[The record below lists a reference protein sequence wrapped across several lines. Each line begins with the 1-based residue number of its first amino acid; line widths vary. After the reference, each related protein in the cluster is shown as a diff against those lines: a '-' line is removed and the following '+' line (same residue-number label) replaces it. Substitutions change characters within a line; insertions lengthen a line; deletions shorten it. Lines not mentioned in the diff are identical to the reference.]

1 MGSSLYWGPEA
12 VLSLSQL
19 HCWDRVAILQ
29 IQAIFFN
36 ALWHLK
42 KQMEQLVR
50 CLSEAAHLSPQILP
64 LSQQIFHKGT
74 PISLDHHPLHPY
86 TRRCWGHFWI
96 QNLWVGSFIPPSAP
110 CNSITVRKNRTSLW
124 NDFDLFK
131 VSMRADGI
139 DYLLCYSY
147 SAQLCTCHKANTQ
160 SVFVKEWMN
169 EQERAK

>member
-1 MGSSLYWGPEA
+1 MGSSPYWGPEA
-12 VLSLSQL
+12 VLSLSKL
-19 HCWDRVAILQ
+19 HCWDRVVILQ

-42 KQMEQLVR
+42 KQMEQLVS

-64 LSQQIFHKGT
+64 LRQQIFHKGT
-74 PISLDHHPLHPY
+74 PVSLDRHPLHPY
-86 TRRCWGHFWI
+86 TLRCWGHFWI
-96 QNLWVGSFIPPSAP
+96 QNLWVGSFIPPSAL
-110 CNSITVRKNRTSLW
+110 CNFITVRKNRTRLW

-169 EQERAK
+169 E